1 MTYDFDIRLDGL
13 FTSAAFGE
21 ATAEE
26 LRVLLALVASDGKA
40 TRSQLATKSGVGEVR
55 VASAITLFS
64 EAGVLLPH
72 SNVTDEFKSLMYKG
86 EIEEESGVQVAR
98 TIRDN
103 SLREVIEGFAQL
115 MNKTPAEL
123 TPFELNRISG
133 LCSQYGLSAEFI
145 AVYMSYLNDKG
156 RLTSVN
162 ALVSG
167 AVRLH
172 DTGVNTVEQL
182 EVYIRER
189 DAMNEAFIEIK
200 KLLGIYGRRL
210 SKSEEG
216 YFNKWTVDFGYSSAI
231 IGEAYDITAL
241 STGKAELRYMD
252 TILTEWNKA
261 GATTVEECRTL
272 YEKHKSEIEKGA
284 KSTVSRREREKPR
297 YGDFDP
303 EEAMRNAIANS
314 LLDDDD
320 L

>member
-1 MTYDFDIRLDGL
+1 MNYEFDINTEAMLA
-13 FTSAAFGE
+13 SAHFSE
-21 ATAEE
+21 ATADE
-26 LRVLLALVASDGKA
+26 LRVLLALIARGGVASK
-40 TRSQLATKSGVGEVR
+40 TQLASFSGVGEAR
-55 VASAITLFS
+55 VAAAITLFS
-64 EAGVLLPH
+64 EAGVLLPK
-72 SNVTDEFKSLMYKG
+72 SNVSDEFTSGIFKG
-86 EIEEESGVQVAR
+86 EIEEEDGVSVAKS
-98 TIRDN
+98 IRDN
-103 SLREVIEGFAQL
+103 SLREVIESFAQL

-123 TPFELNRISG
+123 TPFEVNRITG

-145 AVYMSYLNDKG
+145 AIFMSYLNDKG

-162 ALVSG
+162 SLVS
-167 AVRLH
+167 AAIRL
-172 DTGVNTVEQL
+172 TESGINTVEAL
-182 EVYIRER
+182 EVYLKER

-216 YFNKWTVDFGYSSAI
+216 YFNKWTVDFGYSSSI

-252 TILTEWNKA
+252 TILTEWNKG
-261 GATTVEECRTL
+261 GARTVEECRRL
-272 YEKHKSEIEKGA
+272 YEKHKDEIEKAAPTKRRA
-284 KSTVSRREREKPR
+284 KPDKPR

-314 LLDDDD
+314 LLDDD